1 MFPGQGPLQRHMI
14 GHTIFRVFKIEKN
27 MYHLDLLEGSYLEG
41 ASNVL
46 ALIENHQK
54 RLFI

>member
-1 MFPGQGPLQRHMI
+1 
-14 GHTIFRVFKIEKN
+14 